1 MYDDIKELRSGTK
14 ISVDHPGVFAL
25 TQQEDFEVRGVRVF
39 AQDDGEVVMVE
50 MDDFYLVAHT
60 LTGDPR
66 YYVYEEYAT
75 GTASAM
81 DEEGLHPLD
90 GEGEF
95 RPRMRVKAGG
105 KAVPCKAVNGPVYG
119 LAVERDDRGGDA
131 QDVSCCEY
139 RTGWKQHPMLL
150 MMREDDQLAA
160 YRGLRVPEDSI
171 VL

>member
-1 MYDDIKELRSGTK
+1 MYDDIKELRSGNK

-39 AQDDGEVVMVE
+39 SQDDGEIVMVE
-50 MDDFYLVAHT
+50 LDEFHLVAHT

-66 YYVYEEYAT
+66 YYMYEEYAS
-75 GTASAM
+75 GTAAAL

-90 GEGEF
+90 GEEF
-95 RPRMRVKAGG
+95 RARMRVKAGG
-105 KAVPCKAVNGPVYG
+105 KAVQCKAVNGPVYG
-119 LAVERDDRGGDA
+119 LAVDRDDRGGDA
-131 QDVSCCEY
+131 QEVGCCEY
-139 RTGWKQHPMLL
+139 RTSWKHHPLL
-150 MMREDDQLAA
+150 LVVREDDRLVA